1 MEYKT
6 IKCETAAEITEQ
18 RSRFI
23 GTIKPVSTEA
33 EATEFIAALKQK
45 YWDARHNVYAYILR
59 EGNIKRYSDD
69 GEPHSTAGLP
79 ALETLTKMGLTDC
92 VLVVTR
98 YFGGILLGTGGLVRA
113 YSSTARKAA
122 EAAGVVIMRQ
132 CLECSV
138 TCGYSDYARL
148 ENFIAARDAEV
159 KGTDFTENITVTL
172 FIPKTGL
179 EEFSAALIDKFNGTL
194 KVEIIGECYAPFE
207 AKN

>member
-6 IKCETAAEITEQ
+6 IKCKKQAEFTEQ

-113 YSSTARKAA
+113 YSASARLAA
-122 EAAGVVIMRQ
+122 EAAGIVTMRQ
-132 CLECSV
+132 CSECSI
-138 TCGYSDYARL
+138 TCGYSDYSRL
-148 ENFIAARDAEV
+148 ESFIASRDAER
-159 KGTDFTENITVTL
+159 GETDFAENITVKL

-179 EEFSAALIDKFNGTL
+179 EEFSAALTDKFNGTL
-194 KVEIIGECYAPFE
+194 NVEVLGEGFAPFE
-207 AKN
+207 G